1 MSKGDLIE
9 MNNSWQFCL
18 SIQEVDLLF
27 EYLDLSQNGQIN
39 LHSWSRALDPFYT
52 AINAMGRCFH
62 RIVKT
67 KAPKD
72 SGAADADVKMKT
84 KYSFDAAA
92 DVCFKRLDKNGDGTL
107 MLTDVKRFFY
117 ELPNFKYPEAHVRI
131 FYEHLKYFTDSGILP
146 CHWSAA
152 FDLIT
157 SDEIHEIS
165 NTDDISYA
173 KVL

>member
-92 DVCFKRLDKNGDGTL
+92 DVWFKRLDKNGDGTL
-107 MLTDVKRFFY
+107 MLTDVKRF
-117 ELPNFKYPEAHVRI
+117 LNYPTLNI
-131 FYEHLKYFTDSGILP
+131 LKLMCEYFMNTSSTSRTLVSCPVIGVQR
-146 CHWSAA
+146 
-152 FDLIT
+152 LI
-157 SDEIHEIS
+157 
-165 NTDDISYA
+165 
-173 KVL
+173 